1 MKLGKG
7 QEIIVNCYDD
17 GTLEVK
23 AEGFKGG
30 NCYEATSF
38 LEKALG
44 RVKKTRKT
52 SDFFKGRKER
62 ERVRG

>member
-1 MKLGKG
+1 MRLKKG

-17 GTLEVK
+17 GTVEVK

-30 NCYEATSF
+30 TCYEATAF

-44 RVKKTRKT
+44 RIKKTRKT
-52 SDFFKGRKER
+52 SDYFRTKK
-62 ERVRG
+62 VRDRIRG